1 MKPSVLKKGI
11 STDDLLDYKDDD
23 DDDDDVGEEFD
34 EDQLLADSPP
44 PPHQIN
50 FPNRRVIIK
59 SQKETQ
65 SQKINN
71 IIKKTDE
78 LLTNK
83 PKGIFDRLEGRKV
96 AGNESAKNKI
106 KRIVISNE

>member
-1 MKPSVLKKGI
+1 M
-11 STDDLLDYKDDD
+11 
-23 DDDDDVGEEFD
+23 GEEFD
-34 EDQLLADSPP
+34 EDQLLADSPSP
-44 PPHQIN
+44 PPQIN

-65 SQKINN
+65 IQK
-71 IIKKTDE
+71 IKKTDE
-78 LLTNK
+78 FVTNK
-83 PKGIFDRLEGRKV
+83 SKGIFDRLEGRKV